1 MYAAV
6 CDAVVLLRDGA
17 TVYADWRQRRKY
29 LLALHGALPISQW
42 RPGRR
47 WGGLEAAVVQRDGLH
62 VGRRQLLVAVAGG
75 VATGGTD
82 TARNHRDAAAGD
94 TVGRRRDGAAVDA
107 DRRQRREYLDA
118 GGGRP

>member
-29 LLALHGALPISQW
+29 LLALHGALPISEW

-47 WGGLEAAVVQRDGLH
+47 RGGLEAAVVQRDGLH
-62 VGRRQLLVAVAGG
+62 VGWRQLLVAVAGG
-75 VATGGTD
+75 VATGE
-82 TARNHRDAAAGD
+82 RDAARKHWNDAAGD
-94 TVGRRRDGAAVDA
+94 AVGRRREGATVDA
-107 DRRQRREYLDA
+107 DCRQRRKYLDA
-118 GGGRP
+118 REGGP